1 MTKTKYTG
9 VYYRDTK
16 AGDRVFYLVG
26 KLKGK
31 TYTQKVGSKS
41 EGVTA
46 AYCNQV
52 RNEKHSLSRMGEK
65 SPMHKEIKLTLDE
78 GEKLYSDSIVG
89 KSDTRNNRKRYENHI
104 KSVLG
109 SMLMTEITTQDIEKF
124 ITSKEKEVSFK
135 TGRPYAPKTINDMV
149 NIINAIYNY
158 NKIPSPAKGLKRA
171 KVDDARERYLT
182 EEEIAVLLKTIK
194 EHKKLRKK
202 ELVTLFVKM
211 ALTTGARLSS
221 ILSITRGDIQGDR
234 IRIKDHKNN
243 STYYAAL
250 HPSVKAIL
258 PEGLSPIQYVIGGD
272 TKPLHRMSIGK
283 MLQPVLNETF
293 NEGLDVD
300 DAKRRVVIH
309 TFRHTFGSLL
319 AIKGTPI
326 YTIKKLMNHS
336 DIKMT
341 MRYAKL
347 SPDVGFEAVKSLNI
361 GNIK

>member
-1 MTKTKYTG
+1 MIKTKYTG
-9 VYYRDTK
+9 VFYRETK
-16 AGDRVFYLVG
+16 AGDRIFYLRG

-31 TYTQKVGSKS
+31 VYSEKVGSKS

-46 AYCNQV
+46 AYASQV

-65 SPMHKEIKLTLDE
+65 SPKHKEVKLTLDE
-78 GEKLYSDSIVG
+78 GEKVYSASIAG
-89 KSDTRNNRKRYENHI
+89 KSDTRNNQRRYENHI
-104 KSVLG
+104 KEVLG
-109 SMLMTEITTQDIEKF
+109 SMQMEEITTQDIEKF
-124 ITSKEKEVSFK
+124 VALKEKEVSFK

-149 NIINAIYNY
+149 NIISAIYNY
-158 NKIPSPAKGLKRA
+158 NKMVSPAKGLKRA

-182 EEEIAVLLKTIK
+182 ENEIALLLKAIT
-194 EHKKLRKK
+194 EHPKMRKK
-202 ELVTLFVKM
+202 ELATLFVKI

-221 ILSITRGDIQGDR
+221 ILSITQGDILGDR

-258 PEGLSPIQYVIGGD
+258 PEGLSPIQYIIGGGIE
-272 TKPLHRMSIGK
+272 PMHRVQIGK
-283 MLQPVLNETF
+283 MIKPVLDETF
-293 NEGLDVD
+293 NEGLAVD
-300 DAKRRVVIH
+300 DAKRRVVVH

-347 SPDVGFEAVKSLNI
+347 SPDVGFDAVMGLTI
-361 GNIK
+361 